1 MGEIARIGLAGNYAR
16 VEWTTD
22 GSNAGAQRFYARL
35 GVPRPDKVNYRLAGD
50 DLKRLAA
57 L

>member
-1 MGEIARIGLAGNYAR
+1 MRELARIGIAGNYAR

-22 GSNAGAQRFYARL
+22 GSNSGAQRFYDRL
-35 GVPRPDKVNYRLAGD
+35 GVPRPDKINCRLAGD
-50 DLKRLAA
+50 DLKKLAA